1 MNEDKWL
8 TRFKNEILPLLEME
22 LKPEAIFVFGSRV
35 TGNAREDSDIDVI
48 IVAGF
53 FKDIP
58 FIKRMPLILRTAR
71 FEKHVDY
78 ICYTPEEFDSIK
90 DKSSII
96 MDALENGVKV
106 A

>member
-1 MNEDKWL
+1 MNDMWL
-8 TRFKNEILPLLEME
+8 QRFEIKVLPVLVSEF
-22 LKPEAIFVFGSRV
+22 KPESVIIFGSRI
-35 TGNAREDSDIDVI
+35 TGKAFEGSDIDVLI
-48 IVAGF
+48 ISDF

-58 FIKRMPLILRTAR
+58 FIKRMPMVLRTAR

-78 ICYTPEEFDSIK
+78 ICYTPTEFENIK

-96 MDALENGVKV
+96 TDALENGRKV